1 MARCHRFTVGSSN
14 RRYLLHS
21 EVLNGSFKQ
30 STHCWVRNV
39 PQKVRTITL
48 HSIWIILSL
57 AVLLYCQYVFD
68 GKPNSDSEEVLIILM
83 FILSFPASFVAGAIA
98 VGVAFSYE
106 HLLHAPLQ
114 TSRLEMLFTWGL
126 FFAAGY
132 IQWFTLLPRA
142 WSKWQMRKRAHSE
155 GPELKRSDLA

>member
-1 MARCHRFTVGSSN
+1 MRSTWTV
-14 RRYLLHS
+14 
-21 EVLNGSFKQ
+21 
-30 STHCWVRNV
+30 
-39 PQKVRTITL
+39 TIL
-48 HSIWIILSL
+48 RSLWLVLSL

-106 HLLHAPLQ
+106 HLLHTPLQ

-132 IQWFTLLPRA
+132 LQWFALVPRA
-142 WSKWQMRKRAHSE
+142 WSKWKAYLTRKRHSSTRAE
-155 GPELKRSDLA
+155 GLVKVPVEAVTFPKAS